1 MPTKLLPS
9 IKEKLPLRK
18 KAQKKKQEL
27 TQARNLSPNLLSP
40 IETKSLIMKAT
51 PKIARSAKSLAIVT
65 AIIYALFLIVNV
77 SLQYKLD
84 NYAQKRDEQL
94 QTNNKYAYVE
104 ERIKEVSKV
113 TKLYQDTK
121 LQNQDVTESLTP
133 IAKALAYGVDV
144 ESLSYDRDDLIYE
157 MEVSAPRATTFA
169 ILIQNILESEHVK
182 SVTIEYVI
190 YISSSQ
196 DYSAGLEVAIK

>member
-1 MPTKLLPS
+1 
-9 IKEKLPLRK
+9 
-18 KAQKKKQEL
+18 
-27 TQARNLSPNLLSP
+27 
-40 IETKSLIMKAT
+40 MKAT